1 MTEHVSEVY
10 PRASDL
16 EIRSARG
23 CSVVAT
29 DGTEYL
35 DLTSGIAVT
44 ATGHSHPRV
53 VEAISNQAAE
63 VMHAQVYLYR
73 HPVLAGLA
81 RRLDDVTPPGID
93 TFFFANSGAEAVEA
107 AVKLCRRVTGRP
119 NIVVFEGSFHGRTAM
134 TMAMTTSKTGYR
146 AGYQPLPSGVFV
158 ASFPH
163 VFESGGSEQA
173 EVRRCL
179 DQLRRLL
186 LRQTA
191 PEETAAMVI
200 EPILGEGG
208 YIPAPKEFLLGVQ
221 EICRRHGIMF
231 VLDEVQSGFGRTG
244 RFFAFEHSGVEP
256 DVVIM
261 AKGMGSGFPISAIGA
276 SGDLMD
282 RWPTGSHGG
291 TYGGNPMGCAAALA
305 TIEVIEDEQLIGN
318 AAARGAQ
325 LVGLLRELRN
335 EHAGLA
341 DIRGYGLMI
350 GCEFLDRAG
359 EPDGARVGEILRH
372 CREEGHVLLMACGH
386 HGNVIRWMPPLVV
399 SSDEI
404 SRGIEAFGRSLEAT
418 EPQKGW

>member
-23 CSVVAT
+23 CTVVAT

-53 VEAISNQAAE
+53 VEAIANQAAE

-73 HPVLAGLA
+73 HPMLGKLAK
-81 RRLDDVTPPGID
+81 RLSEVAPPGID

-107 AVKLCRRVTGRP
+107 AVKLCRQVTGRP

-134 TMAMTTSKTGYR
+134 TMAMTTSKTAYR

-158 ASFPH
+158 APFPQ
-163 VFESGGSEQA
+163 VFENGGSEQA
-173 EVRRCL
+173 EVERCL
-179 DQLRRLL
+179 EQLRRLL

-200 EPILGEGG
+200 EPVLGEGG
-208 YIPAPKEFLLGVQ
+208 YLPAPKDFLLGVQ
-221 EICRRHGIMF
+221 EICRRHGIVF
-231 VLDEVQSGFGRTG
+231 VLDEVQSGFARTG
-244 RFFAFEHSGVEP
+244 RFFALEHSGLEP

-276 SGDLMD
+276 PKELMD

-291 TYGGNPMGCAAALA
+291 TYGGNPLGCAAALA
-305 TIEVIEDEQLIGN
+305 TIDVIEDERLVEN
-318 AAARGAQ
+318 AAERGAQ
-325 LVGLLRELRN
+325 LVGLLKELQRR
-335 EHAGLA
+335 HAGLA

-350 GCEFLDRAG
+350 GCELLDPRG
-359 EPDGARVGEILRH
+359 EPDGARVGEILRY
-372 CREEGHVLLMACGH
+372 CRADEHVLLMACGH
-386 HGNVIRWMPPLVV
+386 LGNVVRWMPPLVV

-404 SRGIEAFGRSLEAT
+404 ARGVEAFGRALIAT
-418 EPQKGW
+418 EPQEGW